1 MSKDM
6 TAEKTKELW
15 EEAQKRARE
24 NFSDAYGVDEW
35 EELDKYQR
43 EDCVHAEYEKLI
55 KEENEANHFLSDAE
69 KMRDF
74 KELSKEE
81 FLASYSYLTE
91 AEYNN
96 TAREMA
102 VEIQN
107 FYDEFTDEPDPPVVS
122 QILTEMEQRGVP
134 AVLASYAEDIADW
147 QNSFKD
153 ELSRKEIEA
162 SNDVIRFLSVPTTQF
177 TLYEDL
183 TDINDSML
191 FDSETV
197 IAVVTTPEGKE
208 MSLEVRG
215 DVRVSPYDNEGN
227 ACNET
232 YRNYSEMPQDLKDAI
247 KGGKLDEIA
256 YVGNNNYFEVF
267 YDRADV
273 FVDNC
278 STVDTENHSPAEI
291 YSLMADMI
299 NQIEGRDVVPPT
311 LEVYSITAE
320 NGQYLQEDNTLG
332 AEETRSIF
340 YDRTEAE
347 NTLEMLNDTREEC
360 YVLLAETPAGLEYNN
375 QTVPPASQNY
385 TLYCGKLEYEVTP
398 EVQKVLEGAMYWSH
412 CEKLDSAELR
422 IAEKPDSKYT
432 PDEIAELRRSVE
444 QAQFAVRDRM
454 NEMEKLGVPNWVGN
468 GALAFG
474 KDNDLRVHYMSEFF
488 EKSKY
493 SKEGNEKI
501 MAQREQARKKSGREH
516 GDD

>member
-24 NFSDAYGVDEW
+24 NYGVDEW

-55 KEENEANHFLSDAE
+55 KEENEVNHFLSDAE

-91 AEYNN
+91 EEYDN
-96 TAREMA
+96 TAREVA
-102 VEIQN
+102 KEIYN
-107 FYDEFTDEPDPPVVS
+107 FYDEFTDEIDKPTIGDIMV
-122 QILTEMEQRGVP
+122 EMGDNGVP
-134 AVLASYAEDIADW
+134 ATLENYIADIKDW
-147 QNSFKD
+147 QESFGS
-153 ELSRKEIEA
+153 ELSHKEIEA

-183 TDINDSML
+183 ANIGDSMM
-191 FDSETV
+191 FDSESC
-197 IAVVTTPEGKE
+197 IAVLVTPEGKE
-208 MSLEVRG
+208 ATLEVRG
-215 DVRVSPYDNEGN
+215 EVRVTTHDENGEIIG
-227 ACNET
+227 T
-232 YRNYSEMPQDLKDAI
+232 YRSYSEMPDDLKAKIAD
-247 KGGKLDEIA
+247 GSYLEDESI
-256 YVGNNNYFEVF
+256 YVGNNNWFEFF
-267 YDRADV
+267 YDNGTVCEVVDV
-273 FVDNC
+273 
-278 STVDTENHSPAEI
+278 ENSSPSEI

-299 NQIEGRDVVPPT
+299 IQIEGRDVVPPS
-311 LEVYSITAE
+311 LEVYSIATE
-320 NGQYLQEDNTLG
+320 SGQYLQEGDTLG
-332 AEETRSIF
+332 AEATRSIF

-347 NTLEMLNDTREEC
+347 NTLEMLNDTREEG

-432 PDEIAELRRSVE
+432 PEEIAELRHSVE
-444 QAQFAVRDRM
+444 QAQLTIRDRM
-454 NEMEKLGVPNWVGN
+454 DEMEKLGVPNWVGN

-474 KDNDLRVHYMSEFF
+474 KDNDLRDHYMSEFF
-488 EKSKY
+488 EKGKY

-501 MAQREQARKKSGREH
+501 MAQREQARKKSGGEH

>member
-1 MSKDM
+1 MNK
-6 TAEKTKELW
+6 
-15 EEAQKRARE
+15 
-24 NFSDAYGVDEW
+24 
-35 EELDKYQR
+35 
-43 EDCVHAEYEKLI
+43 EKLI
-55 KEENEANHFLSDAE
+55 KEQENKINHFLSDAE

-91 AEYNN
+91 AEYDN
-96 TAREMA
+96 TAKKMA
-102 VEIQN
+102 VVIQS
-107 FYDEFTDEPDPPVVS
+107 FYGEFIDEPDPPVVS

-134 AVLASYAEDIADW
+134 AVLASYAEDVADW
-147 QNSFKD
+147 RDCFKD
-153 ELSRKEIEA
+153 ELSCEEDKV
-162 SNDVIRFLSVPTTQF
+162 SNDVIRFLSVPKTEF
-177 TLYEDL
+177 ILFEDL
-183 TDINDSML
+183 TGINDSMML
-191 FDSETV
+191 DSESC
-197 IAVVTTPEGKE
+197 IAVLVTPEGKE
-208 MSLEVRG
+208 ATLEVRG
-215 DVRVSPYDNEGN
+215 EVRVTTHDENGEIIG
-227 ACNET
+227 T
-232 YRNYSEMPQDLKDAI
+232 YRSYSEMPDDLKAKIVD
-247 KGGKLDEIA
+247 GSYLEDESI
-256 YVGNNNYFEVF
+256 YVGNNNWFEFF
-267 YDRADV
+267 YDNGTVCEVVDV
-273 FVDNC
+273 
-278 STVDTENHSPAEI
+278 ENSSPSEI

-299 NQIEGRDVVPPT
+299 IQIEGRDVVPPS
-311 LEVYSITAE
+311 LEVYSITTE
-320 NGQYLQEDNTLG
+320 NGQYLQEGDTLG

-375 QTVPPASQNY
+375 QTVPPVSQNY

-412 CEKLDSAELR
+412 CEKLDTAELR

-432 PDEIAELRRSVE
+432 PKEIAELRRSVE
-444 QAQFAVRDRM
+444 QAQLTIRDRM
-454 NEMEKLGVPNWVGN
+454 DEMEKLGVPNWVGN

-474 KDNDLRVHYMSEFF
+474 KDNDLRDHYMSEFF